1 MKCPSI
7 VCVWELKA
15 PFATS
20 AQIQLL
26 MCLHFSGLSFRRPS
40 CGISLYDFT
49 IRASLQ
55 LIFSCGICHSWT
67 HFISAKV
74 GPYLSKMYTFSTKPH
89 TTRKEQR
96 NNTDKSEYTSAN
108 LQMRFFSH
116 LPSFCFIITVLTS
129 YFPNK
134 KLDLTFSLI
143 HKLWNKLV
151 PKVLF
156 LFSWFT
162 ILSWFP
168 SKQKEKICLISK
180 SNFVFYYC
188 TAVTLGTI
196 CFWVFI

>member
-1 MKCPSI
+1 
-7 VCVWELKA
+7 
-15 PFATS
+15 
-20 AQIQLL
+20 

-49 IRASLQ
+49 IRAGLQ

-129 YFPNK
+129 YF
-134 KLDLTFSLI
+134 T
-143 HKLWNKLV
+143 
-151 PKVLF
+151 
-156 LFSWFT
+156 
-162 ILSWFP
+162 
-168 SKQKEKICLISK
+168 KQKTG
-180 SNFVFYYC
+180 SNFFSNLQTLKQIGPQSSFPLFMIYHSFMISEQTKRKNLPHFQVKFRLLLLHCCDFRNHLLLGFYLKR
-188 TAVTLGTI
+188 AHILG
-196 CFWVFI
+196 FFIWQVLMCNDPYF